1 MNDKKKKLFAG
12 LSAAFLTLS
21 AALIV
26 PATADAARGGAR
38 ISAPRIGGGVS
49 RPAPSAQPR
58 TNTTPRPNQEYRP
71 SKPATGQTN
80 PAAAANRS
88 TPAASAATP
97 WGGMMRNIGLLAGG
111 MMLGG
116 LLSSLFGFGAG
127 GFMADV
133 LGLLMNGLLIYVG
146 IRLVLWLIAKF
157 RGRDAARSPYQ
168 SAVRASYGTAASP
181 TAQAAETYDAAPI
194 EDIRPPRAT
203 GKGGTNYDPRRT
215 ADWYRQH

>member
-133 LGLLMNGLLIYVG
+133 LGLLMNGLLIYAG

-157 RGRDAARSPYQ
+157 RNRDAARSPYQ
-168 SAVRASYGTAASP
+168 SSAARP
-181 TAQAAETYDAAPI
+181 TAVSHAARDSEAYDSAPI

>member
-1 MNDKKKKLFAG
+1 MKKKLLAG
-12 LSAAFLTLS
+12 LSAAFLALS
-21 AALIV
+21 AALIA
-26 PATADAARGGAR
+26 PPTADAARGGAR
-38 ISAPRIGGGVS
+38 ISAPRIGRTP

-58 TNTTPRPNQEYRP
+58 SNPSARPNQEYRP
-71 SKPATGQTN
+71 SKPAGKEAN
-80 PAAAANRS
+80 PAANRGTAAAN
-88 TPAASAATP
+88 PATP

-116 LLSSLFGFGAG
+116 LLSSLFGFGG
-127 GFMADV
+127 SGFLADI
-133 LGLLMNGLLIYVG
+133 LGLLMNGLLIYAG

-168 SAVRASYGTAASP
+168 SSAAYPKAASHE
-181 TAQAAETYDAAPI
+181 TEERETYDSAPI
-194 EDIRPPRAT
+194 EDIRPPRAI